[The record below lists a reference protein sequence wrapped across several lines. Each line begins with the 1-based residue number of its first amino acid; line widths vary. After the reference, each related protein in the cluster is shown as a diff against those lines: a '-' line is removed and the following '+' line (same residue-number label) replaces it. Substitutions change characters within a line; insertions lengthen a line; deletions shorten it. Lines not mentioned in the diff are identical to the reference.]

1 MEDSMRKE
9 RLTRTLLTGVLSLLM
24 VAVVLPAGLSG
35 QDDQQQSE
43 ESQKSLDKLQYRF
56 GVLKDRVEYL
66 EEELEEQ
73 KSSQE
78 ESDQMSQMDF
88 RPGYERAEGY
98 MQPGRAEEFNLRVGR
113 AGPMDFYMGLDT
125 VGRMQA
131 LDHSDAYNGTKLDD
145 VSPDFQKAHG
155 NISFLAAFNDDRENK
170 DPYLEVYL
178 NWLISSRHHG
188 EMYGDQGYMLLSRLP
203 DGPAPLRRLF
213 DYVDVKAGEYE
224 LPFGDHIY
232 RRTNNADVQQNA
244 LIGNSVADGRAVE
257 TGVTVMNDSPSSEP
271 GKINWLL
278 NVSSG
283 DPTPSFESGN
293 GLAVLP
299 KVWANLSEELRLSL
313 SAYRVDQSGNPGGY
327 PDDTSNLYTGLRDT
341 GGVYTGILGGGND
354 SGQVLFSGGQDVT
367 AVQSDLTFTM
377 GQFELYGNVGF
388 YNDEDTN
395 GSDSGQPTE
404 EWLYGTIEGVYNF
417 TDRIYAAARY
427 SNASADELVTS
438 GGASSVDSA
447 GRVDRIQIGGGYWI
461 TDTILAKLEYVHQD
475 YSGFDSSERQ
485 VSGID
490 SWRDP
495 SFDGVIGEV
504 SFSF

>member
-1 MEDSMRKE
+1 MRKE

-56 GVLKDRVEYL
+56 DVLKDRVEYL
-66 EEELEEQ
+66 EEELDEQ
-73 KSSQE
+73 KSSQD
-78 ESDQMSQMDF
+78 ESDQFLQTDF
-88 RPGYERAEGY
+88 RPGYERPEGY
-98 MQPGRAEEFNLRVGR
+98 MQPGRVDEFNLRVGR
-113 AGPMDFYMGLDT
+113 VGPMDFYMGLDT

-131 LDHSDAYNGTKLDD
+131 LDHSNAYNGGTNLGD

-155 NISFLAAFNDDRENK
+155 NISFLASFNDDRENK

-178 NWLISSRHHG
+178 NWLISSRHHS
-188 EMYGDQGYMLLSRLP
+188 EMFGDQGYMLLSRLP
-203 DGPAPLRRLF
+203 DGPAPLRSLF

-232 RRTNNADVQQNA
+232 RRTNNGDVQQNA
-244 LIGNSVADGRAVE
+244 LIGNSVADGRATE

-283 DPTPSFESGN
+283 DPTPSFQDGN

-299 KVWANLSEELRLSL
+299 KVWANLAEELRLSL
-313 SAYRVDQSGNPGGY
+313 SAYRVDQSDNGPGFPVGG
-327 PDDTSNLYTGLRDT
+327 DSSNLYTGLRDT
-341 GGVYTGILGGGND
+341 GGVYTGILGGGAD
-354 SGQVLFSGGQDVT
+354 SGQVLFQGGQDVT

-377 GQFELYGNVGF
+377 GQFELYGNLGF
-388 YNDEDTN
+388 YNDEDVN
-395 GSDSGQPTE
+395 GSLAGQPE
-404 EWLYGTIEGVYNF
+404 EDWMYLTLESVYHF
-417 TDRIYAAARY
+417 SDRIYAAARY

-438 GGASSVDSA
+438 GGASSVDSG

-495 SFDGVIGEV
+495 SFDGVIAEV